1 LLDIFLA
8 YKTIEFFIRWW
19 CQVAKEIAVSGQDRL
34 LDDVWGGTEFRSLAE
49 HSL

>member
-1 LLDIFLA
+1 
-8 YKTIEFFIRWW
+8 
-19 CQVAKEIAVSGQDRL
+19 VAEEIAVPGHDRW